1 MATTKL
7 SSKGQVIIPKSIRDA
22 HDWRAGITLDISEHE
37 EGILLRPSRPYA
49 RTSLDDV
56 AGCLEWSG
64 PTITIEEMDKA
75 VAEEAGRRAKS

>member
-7 SSKGQVIIPKSIRDA
+7 SSKGQVIIPKSVRDA
-22 HDWRAGITLDISEHE
+22 HNWHAGITLDIREH
-37 EGILLRPSRPYA
+37 GDGVLLRPSRPFP

-64 PTITIEEMDKA
+64 PAITIEEMDKA
-75 VAEEAGRRAKS
+75 VAKEARRRAKS

>member
-7 SSKGQVIIPKSIRDA
+7 SSKGQVIIPRDA
-22 HDWRAGITLDISEHE
+22 HERHAGLDIYEHD
-37 EGILLRPSRPYA
+37 EGVSFAAQLPYA

-75 VAEEAGRRAKS
+75 VAEEARRRAKS